1 MNFIENT
8 RKQYFGMWTQTYK
21 LWTLLNQVLLTPR
34 FQGDF
39 LSAIYSAEMIAL
51 LKKKKRQADLQ
62 SKFLRLPIKIEVK
75 VPIKTEVKQ
84 GIFLTIQR
92 RQT

>member
-1 MNFIENT
+1 
-8 RKQYFGMWTQTYK
+8 
-21 LWTLLNQVLLTPR
+21 
-34 FQGDF
+34 
-39 LSAIYSAEMIAL
+39 MIAL